1 MPETVPATLVGADPP
16 PPRAGRPRHARWAL
30 IPESLALR
38 VLGGVALILLAM
50 FLSSVTFSVVRADH
64 YIRDAATRRAQGAID
79 LLATL
84 HVQTMLNRTS
94 LADDDGATRAFDAT
108 IAAFSHD
115 GQDVRVWVAM
125 SPGTLY
131 WQTRIGGATAEPPR
145 DRFDRAAL
153 ANRQALTGTVGD
165 SVRIVRPIVLGQ
177 GSAADARCLACH
189 AAGPGALRPGQLMG
203 VYSAEAGMMND
214 RLRWRASF
222 MQEVFWLIGVAI
234 AALLALSLWL
244 RRALLVPLRKV
255 EKIALRM
262 AHGGID
268 QPVGGL
274 ASSHEFGRIGAAL
287 EQFRQA
293 LVQKRAL
300 AEYNAFLATHDG
312 LTGLPNRGAFA
323 ERLKQFLV
331 DAAAARGDAAGLGAD
346 AAGARS
352 DPAVLC
358 VMIDLV
364 RFKAVNDR
372 HGREAGDALL
382 CAMARALRET
392 LQPGEHVARLPGD
405 EFAACRLVTN
415 PQQIDEFL
423 ARLTRAMATPLHDGD
438 VVLGTGGS
446 IGYALAPEDGACVD
460 ELMGNAD
467 LAMRRA
473 KADPHLAHARY
484 DADCDEP
491 SRTRVALLDDLAQA
505 VARGQIV
512 VHYQA
517 QHDTMTG
524 AVVGYEAL
532 ARWIHPTRG
541 LISPA
546 VFIPLAE
553 ETGLIDAIG
562 AFVLREACHL
572 AAREAAPVRV
582 AVNVSAVQ
590 LCDPQFDR
598 LVHQVL
604 VETGLSPARLE
615 LELTE
620 TALITHRDRALHA
633 MRRLKALGVQIAVDD
648 FGVGYSSLEAINLFP
663 IDKIKIDRSFVTT
676 YDVEPKGRL
685 LLKAIVTIGESLQVP
700 ILAEGV
706 ETPAQLAFLRSVG
719 CTQVQGFLLDHP
731 RLRQDLPL
739 DEARPDPGIAEV
751 A

>member
-1 MPETVPATLVGADPP
+1 V
-16 PPRAGRPRHARWAL
+16 
-30 IPESLALR
+30 LA
-38 VLGGVALILLAM
+38 GVAMILLAM
-50 FLSSVTFSVVRADH
+50 LLSSVVFSVVRAERAMRH
-64 YIRDAATRRAQGAID
+64 AATVRAQSAID

-84 HVQTMLNRTS
+84 HVQSMLNRTTMG
-94 LADDDGATRAFDAT
+94 DDDGATRAFDAT
-108 IAAFSHD
+108 MAAFSRDEGH
-115 GQDVRVWVAM
+115 VRVWMAM
-125 SPGTLY
+125 SAETMY
-131 WQTRIGGATAEPPR
+131 WQARRGARTLEPPR
-145 DRFDRAAL
+145 DAMDRAAL
-153 ANRQALTGTVGD
+153 ASRHAMTDSSGD
-165 SVRIVRPIVLGQ
+165 AVRIVRPVVLGQ
-177 GSAADARCLACH
+177 GAAADSRCLGCH
-189 AAGPGALRPGQLMG
+189 GAGPGALRPGQVIG
-203 VYSAEAGMMND
+203 VYSAQASMAED
-214 RLRWRASF
+214 RAQWRTMF
-222 MQEVFWLIGVAI
+222 LQEVAWLIVVAL
-234 AALLALSLWL
+234 AALLALALWL
-244 RRALLVPLRKV
+244 RRALLHPLRRV
-255 EKIALRM
+255 ERIALRM
-262 AHGGID
+262 AHGQID
-268 QPVGGL
+268 RPVAGL

-323 ERLKQFLV
+323 QQLRQLLV
-331 DAAAARGDAAGLGAD
+331 DAGAGRIHPAGGAGQQP
-346 AAGARS
+346 GAS
-352 DPAVLC
+352 PDPAVLC

-382 CAMARALRET
+382 CAVARALRQT
-392 LQPGEHVARLPGD
+392 LQAGEHVARLHGD
-405 EFAACRLVTN
+405 EFAACRLVTG
-415 PQQIDEFL
+415 PHDIDDFL
-423 ARLTRAMATPLHDGD
+423 ARLARAMATPLHDGD
-438 VVLGTGGS
+438 MVLGTGGS

-467 LAMRRA
+467 LAMRRT

-484 DADCDEP
+484 DRHCDEP

-553 ETGLIDAIG
+553 ETGLIDTIG

-604 VETGLSPARLE
+604 VETGLSPSRLE

-739 DEARPDPGIAEV
+739 DEAGPDAGIAEV